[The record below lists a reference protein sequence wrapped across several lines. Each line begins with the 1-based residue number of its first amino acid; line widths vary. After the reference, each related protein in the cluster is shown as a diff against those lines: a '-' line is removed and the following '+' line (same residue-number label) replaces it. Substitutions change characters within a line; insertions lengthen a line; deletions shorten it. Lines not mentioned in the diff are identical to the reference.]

1 MISEGNFYIGI
12 ILSIIIMFLMLYDCL
27 LILQQNHYHYSY
39 VKKYYCKTEYEI
51 EMVVVFLSLLRFIK
65 FEGLLILFDYL
76 ILVFYVIYIFYWF
89 NKKRILKLKF
99 TKRIIRIAVLMVII
113 SMILV
118 MLFDYLIIIAL
129 TPINVFISM
138 VLLEPIEKLINRYYV
153 RRAKE
158 KIDRI
163 KPVVIGITGSAG
175 KTSVKNFIYQLFKNE
190 KITFMTPKSYNTVMG
205 LCKAINE
212 ELNDKT
218 EVAILEY
225 GASKKGDIDELLK
238 VVVPDIAI
246 ITNVLPQH
254 LETFKSVE
262 NIMEEKFKLL
272 KAGKVAILNTDII
285 DTILPENVLKITASS
300 KKDADYII
308 KNVKIDEKGCSFNL
322 NGIDFSSKLLGKC
335 NYENIILAVM
345 VALYFNLSPNNL
357 VYNVKNLECVSDRLE
372 IFEESVNGRNVTI
385 INDSFNSNIKGFK
398 NALEVVGYYKSDKKA
413 IITPGI
419 VEGGKKEEE
428 LNGIITKEIVKC
440 NINIYIVKSKVSKY
454 IASELNKLDY
464 NYLEFDSFLEA
475 YNLAL
480 KSNDVVL
487 IENDISDIYK

>member
-1 MISEGNFYIGI
+1 MI
-12 ILSIIIMFLMLYDCL
+12 
-27 LILQQNHYHYSY
+27 
-39 VKKYYCKTEYEI
+39 
-51 EMVVVFLSLLRFIK
+51 
-65 FEGLLILFDYL
+65 
-76 ILVFYVIYIFYWF
+76 
-89 NKKRILKLKF
+89 
-99 TKRIIRIAVLMVII
+99 
-113 SMILV
+113 
-118 MLFDYLIIIAL
+118 
-129 TPINVFISM
+129 
-138 VLLEPIEKLINRYYV
+138 
-153 RRAKE
+153 
-158 KIDRI
+158 
-163 KPVVIGITGSAG
+163 
-175 KTSVKNFIYQLFKNE
+175 
-190 KITFMTPKSYNTVMG
+190 
-205 LCKAINE
+205 
-212 ELNDKT
+212 
-218 EVAILEY
+218 
-225 GASKKGDIDELLK
+225 
-238 VVVPDIAI
+238 
-246 ITNVLPQH
+246 
-254 LETFKSVE
+254 
-262 NIMEEKFKLL
+262 
-272 KAGKVAILNTDII
+272 NTDII